1 MSVFP
6 FEDPQFW
13 IVSLATAGAV
23 AFAAWRVVR
32 RSVSAEVPCA
42 SCPQARP
49 PARRAAEHA
58 AARSLPVL
66 ALLLA
71 LGAAAPAAAE
81 SIERRVEAMGTTLT
95 VIVEGP
101 PRERALELAEMLIA
115 EVRATEAR
123 LSTWRE
129 DSELAAFNRATPG
142 VPVPLSLPTWRALS
156 ESLRCATETGG
167 AFDPTIAPLV
177 EVWGLRT
184 GGRRPSDAEIEA
196 ARAKVGY
203 AGFDVAAPSRT
214 AVRNNDAVRL
224 EEGGFG
230 KGAALAEALRIARER
245 SPEAAVRLDLGG
257 QLAWTGERN
266 AVVVGIA
273 DPRRRDR
280 DVLEIVVDRPEGS
293 IATSSNAERA
303 VTVDG
308 ERIGHLLDP
317 RTGRPA
323 PDFGSASSIGPSPT
337 LADCRA
343 TGLFVLGPEAA
354 RRKIGGAES
363 QGDNVL
369 LVVEGERLRAL
380 VSPRLEGRVR
390 ALVPE
395 VTIEV
400 VPRMR

>member
-1 MSVFP
+1 MPAFP

-13 IVSLATAGAV
+13 IVTLATASVV
-23 AFAAWRVVR
+23 AFAAWRLVR
-32 RSVSAEVPCA
+32 RAVTVETPCA
-42 SCPQARP
+42 SCPRV
-49 PARRAAEHA
+49 RATVAPGAERA
-58 AARSLPVL
+58 PRNLPVV

-71 LGAAAPAAAE
+71 LVGAGIAPAE
-81 SIERRVEAMGTTLT
+81 TVERRVQAMGTTLT
-95 VIVEGP
+95 VAVEGL
-101 PRERALELAEMLIA
+101 PRERGLELAEALVA
-115 EVRATEAR
+115 SVSETEAR

-129 DSELAAFNRATPG
+129 DSELAAFNRSTPG
-142 VPVPLSLPTWRALS
+142 IPFSLSQPTWSALS
-156 ESLRCATETGG
+156 NAVRCTTETGG

-184 GGRRPSDAEIEA
+184 GGRRPSEAEIEA
-196 ARAKVGY
+196 ARAKVGF
-203 AGFDVAAPSRT
+203 AGFDLAAPGRT
-214 AVRNNDAVRL
+214 AVRNNDAVRI

-230 KGAALAEALRIARER
+230 KGAALAEALKLARER
-245 SPEAAVRLDLGG
+245 APEAAVRLDLGG
-257 QLAWTGERN
+257 QLAWTGQRS
-266 AVVVGIA
+266 AVAVGIA
-273 DPRRRDR
+273 DPRKRERE
-280 DVLEIVVDRPEGS
+280 VLEIVLDLMEGS

-308 ERIGHLLDP
+308 ERLGHLLDP

-323 PDFGSASSIGPSPT
+323 PDFGSATSIGPSPV

-369 LVVEGERLRAL
+369 LVVEGDRLRAL
-380 VSPRLEGRVR
+380 VSPRLGARVR

-395 VTIEV
+395 LTIEI

>member
-1 MSVFP
+1 MSAFP

-13 IVSLATAGAV
+13 IVSIATAGAV

-32 RSVSAEVPCA
+32 RSVRAELPCA

-49 PARRAAEHA
+49 APLPGVERA

-71 LGAAAPAAAE
+71 LGVAAPARAE
-81 SIERRVEAMGTTLT
+81 SVERRVEAMGTTLT
-95 VIVEGP
+95 VVVEGP
-101 PRERALELAEMLIA
+101 PRERALELAEALIA
-115 EVRATEAR
+115 EVAATEAR
-123 LSTWRE
+123 LSTWRD
-129 DSELAAFNRATPG
+129 DSELAAFNRSAPG
-142 VPVPLSLPTWRALS
+142 VPVSLSKPTWRALS
-156 ESLRCATETGG
+156 ESLRCAGETGG

-177 EVWGLRT
+177 EIWGLRT
-184 GGRRPSDAEIEA
+184 GGRRPTDAEIEA

-203 AGFDVAAPSRT
+203 AGFDIAAPSRT
-214 AVRNNDAVRL
+214 AVRNHDAVRI

-230 KGAALAEALRIARER
+230 KGAALAEALRTSRER

-257 QLAWTGERN
+257 QLAWTGQRQ

-273 DPRRRDR
+273 DPRRRER
-280 DVLEIVVDRPEGS
+280 DVLEVVIDRAEGS

-303 VTVDG
+303 MTVDG

-337 LADCRA
+337 LADCRS
-343 TGLFVLGPEAA
+343 TGLFVLGPDGA

-380 VSPRLEGRVR
+380 ISPRLAGRVR

-395 VTIEV
+395 VSIEV

>member
-1 MSVFP
+1 MNSFP
-6 FEDPQFW
+6 VEDPQFW
-13 IVSLATAGAV
+13 IVSIAMIATVALAV
-23 AFAAWRVVR
+23 WRVVR
-32 RSVSAEVPCA
+32 RSVRAETPCA

-49 PARRAAEHA
+49 FPAQGVESAPARN
-58 AARSLPVL
+58 LPVL

-71 LGAAAPAAAE
+71 FGAAAAGAE
-81 SIERRVEAMGTTLT
+81 TVERRVEAMGTTLT
-95 VIVEGP
+95 VVVEGP
-101 PRERALELAEMLIA
+101 PRERGLELAEALVA
-115 EVRATEAR
+115 EVAATEAR

-129 DSELAAFNRATPG
+129 DSELAEFNRSTPG
-142 VPVPLSLPTWRALS
+142 VLVSLSLPTWRALS
-156 ESLRCATETGG
+156 DSLRCATETGG

-184 GGRRPSDAEIEA
+184 GGRRPADAEIEA
-196 ARAKVGY
+196 ARAKVDY
-203 AGFDVAAPSRT
+203 KRFDVAAPGRT
-214 AVRNNDAVRL
+214 AVRNHDAVRI

-230 KGAALAEALRIARER
+230 KGAALAEALRVAREQA
-245 SPEAAVRLDLGG
+245 PEAAVRLDLGG
-257 QLAWTGERN
+257 QLAWTGQRQS
-266 AVVVGIA
+266 VVVGIA
-273 DPRRRDR
+273 DPRNRERDA
-280 DVLEIVVDRPEGS
+280 LEVVIDRPEGS
-293 IATSSNAERA
+293 IATSSNSERA

-323 PDFGSASSIGPSPT
+323 PDFGSASSIGASPT

-343 TGLFVLGPEAA
+343 TGLFVLGPEGA

-390 ALVPE
+390 ALLPE